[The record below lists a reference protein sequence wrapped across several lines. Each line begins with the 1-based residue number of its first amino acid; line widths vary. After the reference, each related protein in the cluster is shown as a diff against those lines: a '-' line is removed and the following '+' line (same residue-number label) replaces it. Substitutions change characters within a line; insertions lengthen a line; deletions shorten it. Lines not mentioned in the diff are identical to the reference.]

1 MLYNLKNSIIKA
13 EIIIIKVIDFLRS
26 FRNMLRVL
34 LNNNI
39 ENYFAPNLSIKNI
52 IMINPIKIKY
62 RNSIPMK
69 FRGKST
75 PFIFNFD
82 WDKDNLLLEDFEKQN
97 DKYISCRE
105 LFIEGVKIE
114 KCKEFF
120 YLKNKVKELGE
131 YRNCKNENDIFLYF
145 KNLFKLFE
153 SINKNGLNYRFQN
166 NIECMIDRN
175 GNLVKIGGGNHRLAI
190 SRILKLKKIPVEIRI
205 IHSNPLKKNI
215 KNSIEIKNL
224 NDFIKKIEFNY
235 Q

>member
-1 MLYNLKNSIIKA
+1 MLYYLKNSIIKA
-13 EIIIIKVIDFLRS
+13 EIIIIKIIYLLRS
-26 FRNMLRVL
+26 LKNMLHIL

-52 IMINPIKIKY
+52 IMIDPTKIKY
-62 RNSIPMK
+62 RSSIPMK

-75 PFIFNFD
+75 PFIFDFD

-105 LFIEGVKIE
+105 LFIDGVKIE
-114 KCKEFF
+114 NCKEFL

-145 KNLFKLFE
+145 KNLFRLFE
-153 SINKNGLNYRFQN
+153 SINKNGVNYRFQN

-175 GNLVKIGGGNHRLAI
+175 SNLVKIGGGNHRLGI
-190 SRILKLKKIPVEIRI
+190 SRVLKLKKIPVEIRI
-205 IHSNPLKKNI
+205 IHSNYLKKSFGKNI
-215 KNSIEIKNL
+215 RIKDLNS
-224 NDFIKKIEFNY
+224 FIRKIELKY